1 MNSRA
6 AEQRKH
12 ELKVGLTIFVGLGI
26 LIAAI
31 FSIGHQRGLLED
43 RYKLYVFMARVN
55 GLQTG
60 APVRLA
66 GVRVGTIVNIQF
78 ARDVKDQ
85 AIRVDMEIDKK
96 VQARI
101 RADSEAHIGT
111 LGLLG
116 DKYIGISMGS
126 FDKPML
132 KNGELLKSSN
142 PIDVEKLLTEGM
154 NIFNRLEKTTGT
166 IQEIADK
173 INTGKGTLGL
183 LVNDPRMYINI
194 DKLLLLVESLSLKI
208 ESGEGS
214 LARIFQDSTLYVN
227 LNSLAHNSSLLA
239 DSLRRGQG
247 TVGKFIRDP
256 RVFDDF
262 VTSLD
267 RLNRMT
273 AKLESGEGALGQA
286 LNNRKLYDD
295 LLHVTAELDS
305 LIKDIR
311 RNPQRYLK
319 VEIF

>member
-12 ELKVGLTIFVGLGI
+12 EIKVGLTIFIGLGI

-31 FSIGHQRGLLED
+31 FSIGHQRGLLAD
-43 RYKLYVFMARVN
+43 RYKLYVYMARVN

-78 ARDVKDQ
+78 AREVKDQ

-96 VQARI
+96 VQPRI

-132 KNGELLKSSN
+132 KNGELLQSSN

-194 DKLLLLVESLSLKI
+194 DKLLLLVERLSLKI

-227 LNSLAHNSSLLA
+227 LNSLVHNSSLLA

-267 RLNRMT
+267 RLNKMT

-286 LNNRKLYDD
+286 LNNKKLYND